1 MALDLTNTSSLTLKD
16 GIANSLPLT
25 DLVRLHDG
33 FVRLRDNF
41 QTRIETDLD
50 KPNMGFVSDSLNAN
64 IHILNEHIQLIE
76 EVLAIGSNMSIDQI
90 LRRFQILSRKLATE
104 RRLTIL
110 KMKKGQSTS
119 FDRSLMDIE
128 NDIQFIECILLKI
141 NNSNYGISEKY
152 LEM

>member
-1 MALDLTNTSSLTLKD
+1 MALDLTSTSSLTLKD
-16 GIANSLPLT
+16 GIANSLPFT
-25 DLVRLHDG
+25 DLIRLHDG

-41 QTRIETDLD
+41 QTQVETDHD
-50 KPNMGFVSDSLNAN
+50 APDVSDSLNAN

-110 KMKKGQSTS
+110 RMKKGQSTR
-119 FDRSLMDIE
+119 FDRSLIDIE

-141 NNSNYGISEKY
+141 NNSNYGISEQY